1 MKLQYQP
8 TCNSA
13 PECWRCLDNCFS
25 WGKLHLLHVAHLA
38 GRALTHIAGASPS
51 TQQCRQTIVMF
62 LSQAII
68 EKDMFSKE
76 RPSLT
81 SLFWWKC
88 IEKSWVRSFF
98 SIEFRLFSLQGLLG
112 ASQELPQF
120 HWYAE
125 QCVSPGGRVTNTHTH
140 KLFPP
145 KFSKYLCHLCHLWR
159 LCDCESGQGARAYDS
174 RLFQQVEELGYV
186 VRPGMFKDSISS
198 MVKWNTSIFNSQSAE
213 VEFLFFFKYFW
224 LGVESV
230 EFYCNCMM
238 ASLLQGQSLH
248 FWHLSSLYH
257 DALAARL
264 GIWWVGGFPCPSQQV
279 NNWGLK
285 PLLLSLD

>member
-1 MKLQYQP
+1 MLK
-8 TCNSA
+8 
-13 PECWRCLDNCFS
+13 CLDNCFS
-25 WGKLHLLHVAHLA
+25 RGKLHLLHVAHLA

-51 TQQCRQTIVMF
+51 TQQCRQTIVTF
-62 LSQAII
+62 LSQAMI

-76 RPSLT
+76 RPSPT

-125 QCVSPGGRVTNTHTH
+125 QCLSPDDRVTNTQALPT
-140 KLFPP
+140 KVFQVLVPLVPLVPLVTLVRLWIRSRGQSLWLASFPA
-145 KFSKYLCHLCHLWR
+145 SWGAWICCQAWHV
-159 LCDCESGQGARAYDS
+159 QGFNIFDGEMKHIHFQFTKCRS
-174 RLFQQVEELGYV
+174 RIYV
-186 VRPGMFKDSISS
+186 
-198 MVKWNTSIFNSQSAE
+198 
-213 VEFLFFFKYFW
+213 FFKYFW